1 MNDFSESGA
10 AVRFVTAW
18 CVDLEGKRNF
28 DARRVEIV
36 TCAAVGAEITRTH
49 GWSGHDMAFG

>member
-10 AVRFVTAW
+10 TVRFVPAW
-18 CVDLEGKRNF
+18 GVDLEGKRNG

-36 TCAAVGAEITRTH
+36 AFAAVGAEIH
-49 GWSGHDMAFG
+49 A